1 MKQSRLYPGASPTPP
16 MAVTTVTFA
25 VGAAENPVTARA
37 RSVML
42 GFPVGCPMYVTAADN
57 KYIPR

>member
-1 MKQSRLYPGASPTPP
+1 

-25 VGAAENPVTARA
+25 VGAADNPVTARA